1 MENAVLIRGED
12 YWFSCHATGLI
23 QVVPLA
29 VDRLKAFEHGTIGAE
44 VVPGTSV
51 LIPDIMKHKTGTI
64 EPVLFISILM
74 PVISKYIPRSYHKN
88 ASDHPLFPSLLYA
101 LK

>member
-1 MENAVLIRGED
+1 MEGTVLTRSED
-12 YWFSCHATGLI
+12 YWFGCHTTVLI
-23 QVVPLA
+23 Q
-29 VDRLKAFEHGTIGAE
+29 

-51 LIPDIMKHKTGTI
+51 LIPDIMDHITGTI

-88 ASDHPLFPSLLYA
+88 ASDHPLLPSLLYT